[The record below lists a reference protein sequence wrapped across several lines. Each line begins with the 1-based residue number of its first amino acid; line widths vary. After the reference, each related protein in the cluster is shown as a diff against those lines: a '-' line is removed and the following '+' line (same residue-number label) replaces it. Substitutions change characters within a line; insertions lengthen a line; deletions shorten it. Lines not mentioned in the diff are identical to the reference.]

1 MGIPE
6 GLHIFFPFILHDS
19 QVDNSLFQK
28 EQSLMFGEKVTRK
41 IQNYSSARSSP
52 FKFRQAI

>member
-6 GLHIFFPFILHDS
+6 GLPIFFPFVSNDS
-19 QVDNSLFQK
+19 QVDNSFFQK

-41 IQNYSSARSSP
+41 IQNYSSVRSCP
-52 FKFRQAI
+52 FKFRQSI